1 MIENNSHYAGR
12 LYECDSSKTDRFVVV
27 AERRQ
32 VCPGRPAASS
42 LNTDCPGIRKP
53 RTTRNVRGFFF
64 RPENPAVRE
73 AMIQPSLRELLEIA
87 GQGSVIPVC
96 KDILGD
102 LLTPA
107 AAFLR
112 VAHGRRRVFLLES
125 VEGGERLAR
134 YSFIGWDPFLVVRGK
149 GGAVWSEHQGEMTR
163 EETSGLD
170 ALRSISGRFKPVPMP
185 DLPPFLGGGVGYFA
199 YDLIRH
205 FENLPEQAED
215 DLGIDDYEVMY
226 FSNILAFDHLKHR
239 IHIIASIFNDRGGQD
254 LEAKYQDALSRIEQ
268 IERRLT
274 IPISLPSP
282 AAQEAIPEAL
292 SNLSES
298 RYHANIRTAKSHIQ
312 AGDIFQVVLSQRF
325 AMKIRCDPFDVYRA
339 LRLINPSPYMFFLR
353 LDSLHLV
360 GASPEMLVKVR
371 NGMVEY
377 GPIAGTRPRGKT
389 PEEDAQLSR
398 ELTSDEKERAE
409 HIMLVDLGRNDLGR
423 VCKYGT
429 VKVTD
434 LMRIEK
440 YSHVMHL
447 VSSVEGEL
455 RGGLDCF
462 HALEACLPA
471 GTVSGAPK
479 VRAMEIIE
487 ALEPCRRGVYGGA
500 VGYVDFSG
508 NLDTCI
514 ALRTLVIKD
523 GIAYIQAGGGIVAD
537 SQPEREYE
545 ESINKASALIRA
557 VKFAHEGLK

>member
-1 MIENNSHYAGR
+1 
-12 LYECDSSKTDRFVVV
+12 
-27 AERRQ
+27 
-32 VCPGRPAASS
+32 
-42 LNTDCPGIRKP
+42 
-53 RTTRNVRGFFF
+53 
-64 RPENPAVRE
+64 
-73 AMIQPSLRELLEIA
+73 MIQPSLSELKRLA

-125 VEGGERLAR
+125 VEGGEHLAR
-134 YSFIGWDPFLVVRGK
+134 YSFIGWDPFMVVRGK
-149 GGAVWSEHQGEMTR
+149 GNAVWSERKGEITQ
-163 EETSGLD
+163 EKAVGYSK
-170 ALRSISGRFKPVPMP
+170 LRQISKGFTPVPIP
-185 DLPPFLGGGVGYFA
+185 ELPPFLGGGVGYFA
-199 YDLIRH
+199 YDLVRQ
-205 FENLPEQAED
+205 FEKIPSYAED
-215 DLGIDDYEVMY
+215 DLGLDDYQVMY
-226 FSNILAFDHLKHR
+226 FSTILAFDHLRHR
-239 IHIIASIFNDRGGQD
+239 IHIITNIFNDQGAQG
-254 LEAKYQDALSRIEQ
+254 LEAKYQDALLRIEQ
-268 IERRLT
+268 IEKRLA
-274 IPISLPSP
+274 IPISISS
-282 AAQEAIPEAL
+282 AATPVEIPEPI

-298 RYHANIRTAKSHIQ
+298 TYYSNVEKAKKHIE

-325 AMKIRCDPFDVYRA
+325 AMQIRCDPFDIYRA
-339 LRLINPSPYMFFLR
+339 LRFINPSPYMFFLR
-353 LDSLHLV
+353 MDNLHLV
-360 GASPEMLVKVR
+360 GASPEMLVKVQNR
-371 NGMVEY
+371 RVEY
-377 GPIAGTRPRGKT
+377 GPIAGTRPRGET
-389 PEEDAQLSR
+389 PEEDARFGR
-398 ELTSDEKERAE
+398 ELLVDEKERAE

-423 VCKYGT
+423 VCTFGS

-455 RGGLDCF
+455 RNDLDCF
-462 HALEACLPA
+462 HALESCLPA

-487 ALEPCRRGVYGGA
+487 SMEPRRRGVYGGA

-514 ALRTLVIKD
+514 ALRTLMIKD

-537 SQPEREYE
+537 SDPQRERE

-557 VKFAHEGLK
+557 VKFAHEGLR

>member
-1 MIENNSHYAGR
+1 
-12 LYECDSSKTDRFVVV
+12 
-27 AERRQ
+27 
-32 VCPGRPAASS
+32 
-42 LNTDCPGIRKP
+42 
-53 RTTRNVRGFFF
+53 
-64 RPENPAVRE
+64 
-73 AMIQPSLRELLEIA
+73 MIQPSLEEVKKIA

-134 YSFIGWDPFLVVRGK
+134 YSFIGWDPFIVVRGK
-149 GGAVWSEHQGEMTR
+149 GNAVWIERQGEIAQER
-163 EETSGLD
+163 AAGFSK
-170 ALRSISGRFKPVPMP
+170 LRQISQGFKPAPMP
-185 DLPPFLGGGVGYFA
+185 ELPPFLGGGVGYFS
-199 YDLIRH
+199 YDLVRQ
-205 FENLPEQAED
+205 FERIPSQAED
-215 DLGIDDYEVMY
+215 DLGMDDYQVMY
-226 FSNILAFDHLKHR
+226 FSTILAFDHLRHR
-239 IHIIASIFNDRGGQD
+239 IHIVTNLFNDRGAQG
-254 LEAKYQDALSRIEQ
+254 LEDKYQDALLRIEQ
-268 IERRLT
+268 IEKRLT
-274 IPISLPSP
+274 IPISISSP
-282 AAQEAIPEAL
+282 APPVEIPEPV
-292 SNLSES
+292 SNLNES
-298 RYHANIRTAKSHIQ
+298 TYYRNVERAKKHIE

-325 AMKIRCDPFDVYRA
+325 AMQVRCDPFDIYRA
-339 LRLINPSPYMFFLR
+339 LRFINPSPYMFFLR
-353 LDSLHLV
+353 MDNVHLV

-371 NGMVEY
+371 DRRVEY

-389 PEEDAQLSR
+389 PEEDARLGR
-398 ELTSDEKERAE
+398 ELAADAKERAE

-423 VCKYGT
+423 VCNFGS

-434 LMRIEK
+434 LMRIER

-455 RGGLDCF
+455 RRDLDCF
-462 HALEACLPA
+462 HALESCLPA

-487 ALEPCRRGVYGGA
+487 AMEPSRRGVYGGA

-514 ALRTLVIKD
+514 ALRTLMIKD
-523 GIAYIQAGGGIVAD
+523 GVAYIQAGGGIVAD
-537 SQPEREYE
+537 SDPKRERE

-557 VKFAHEGLK
+557 VTFAHAGLR

>member
-1 MIENNSHYAGR
+1 
-12 LYECDSSKTDRFVVV
+12 
-27 AERRQ
+27 
-32 VCPGRPAASS
+32 
-42 LNTDCPGIRKP
+42 
-53 RTTRNVRGFFF
+53 
-64 RPENPAVRE
+64 
-73 AMIQPSLRELLEIA
+73 MIQPSLQEIKKIA
-87 GQGSVIPVC
+87 GPGTIIPVC

-107 AAFLR
+107 AAYLR

-134 YSFIGWDPFLVVRGK
+134 YSFIGWDPFIMVRGK
-149 GGAVWSEHQGEMTR
+149 GDSVWSERQGEIVQ
-163 EETSGLD
+163 EETRGFD
-170 ALRSISGRFKPVPMP
+170 KLRQISGGFKPVPMP

-199 YDLIRH
+199 YDIVRQ
-205 FENLPEQAED
+205 FERLPCLAGD
-215 DLGIDDYEVMY
+215 DLNLDDYQVMY
-226 FSNILAFDHLKHR
+226 FSTILAFDHLRHR
-239 IHIIASIFNDRGGQD
+239 IHIITNIFNDRGIEG
-254 LEAKYQDALSRIEQ
+254 LEAKYQDALLRIEQ
-268 IERRLT
+268 IEKRLT
-274 IPISLPSP
+274 VPLSLPSP
-282 AAQEAIPEAL
+282 SPRMDIPEPE

-298 RYHANIRTAKSHIQ
+298 QYYANIETAKSHIQ

-325 AMKIRCDPFDVYRA
+325 SMPVSCDPFDIYRA
-339 LRLINPSPYMFFLR
+339 LRFINPSPYMFFLR
-353 LDSLHLV
+353 MDNLHIV

-371 NGMVEY
+371 DRRVEY
-377 GPIAGTRPRGKT
+377 GPIAGTRPRGRT

-398 ELTSDEKERAE
+398 ELLADEKERAE

-423 VCKYGT
+423 VCSFGT

-434 LMRIEK
+434 LMRIER

-447 VSSVEGEL
+447 VSSIEGEL
-455 RGGLDCF
+455 RKDLDCF
-462 HALEACLPA
+462 HALESCLPA

-487 ALEPCRRGVYGGA
+487 ALEPRRRGVYGGA

-514 ALRTLVIKD
+514 ALRTLIIKD
-523 GIAYIQAGGGIVAD
+523 GVAYIQAGGGIVAD
-537 SQPEREYE
+537 SQPRKERE

>member
-1 MIENNSHYAGR
+1 
-12 LYECDSSKTDRFVVV
+12 
-27 AERRQ
+27 
-32 VCPGRPAASS
+32 
-42 LNTDCPGIRKP
+42 
-53 RTTRNVRGFFF
+53 
-64 RPENPAVRE
+64 
-73 AMIQPSLRELLEIA
+73 MIQPSLPEVKRIA
-87 GQGSVIPVC
+87 EQGSVIPIC

-112 VAHGRRRVFLLES
+112 VAQGRRRVFLLES

-134 YSFIGWDPFLVVRGK
+134 YSFIGWDPFVVVRGK
-149 GGAVWSEHQGEMTR
+149 GDSVWIERQGEVIR
-163 EETSGLD
+163 EQAHGFD
-170 ALRSISGRFKPVPMP
+170 KLRQLSQSFKTVSIPE
-185 DLPPFLGGGVGYFA
+185 LPPFLGGGVGYFA
-199 YDLIRH
+199 YDLVRQ
-205 FENLPEQAED
+205 FEKLPYLAED
-215 DLGIDDYEVMY
+215 DLRLDDYQVMF
-226 FSNILAFDHLKHR
+226 FSTILAFDHLRHR
-239 IHIIASIFNDRGGQD
+239 IHIITNIFNDRHVDD
-254 LEAKYQDALSRIEQ
+254 LEGKYQDALLRIEQ
-268 IERRLT
+268 IEKRLT
-274 IPISLPSP
+274 MPISLPSP
-282 AAQEAIPEAL
+282 ATQSTIPEPV

-298 RYHANIRTAKSHIQ
+298 VYYSNIEKAKQHIQ

-325 AMKIRCDPFDVYRA
+325 AMQIHCDPFDIYRA
-339 LRLINPSPYMFFLR
+339 LRFINPSPYMFFLR
-353 LDSLHLV
+353 MDNLHFV

-371 NGMVEY
+371 NGRVEY
-377 GPIAGTRPRGKT
+377 GPIAGTRPRGSSQ
-389 PEEDAQLSR
+389 EEDARLSK
-398 ELTSDEKERAE
+398 ELLADEKERAE

-423 VCKYGT
+423 VCNFGS

-455 RGGLDCF
+455 RKDLDCF
-462 HALEACLPA
+462 HALESCLPA

-487 ALEPCRRGVYGGA
+487 AMEPSRRGVYGGA

-514 ALRTLVIKD
+514 ALRTLMVKD

-537 SQPEREYE
+537 SDPRRERE

>member
-1 MIENNSHYAGR
+1 
-12 LYECDSSKTDRFVVV
+12 
-27 AERRQ
+27 
-32 VCPGRPAASS
+32 
-42 LNTDCPGIRKP
+42 
-53 RTTRNVRGFFF
+53 
-64 RPENPAVRE
+64 
-73 AMIQPSLRELLEIA
+73 MIQPSLQEVKKIA
-87 GQGSVIPVC
+87 EPGSIIPIC

-107 AAFLR
+107 AAYLR

-149 GGAVWSEHQGEMTR
+149 GNSVWIERQGEIVQ
-163 EETSGLD
+163 EETRGFD
-170 ALRSISGRFKPVPMP
+170 KLRQISGSFKPVALP

-199 YDLIRH
+199 YDIVRQ
-205 FENLPEQAED
+205 FEKLPTLAED
-215 DLGIDDYEVMY
+215 DLGLDDYQVMY
-226 FSNILAFDHLKHR
+226 FSTILAFDHLRHR
-239 IHIIASIFNDRGGQD
+239 IHIITNIFNDRGIEG
-254 LEAKYQDALSRIEQ
+254 LEARYQDALLRIEQ
-268 IERRLT
+268 IEKRL
-274 IPISLPSP
+274 IVPLSLPSP
-282 AAQEAIPEAL
+282 MPCMAVPEPQ

-298 RYHANIRTAKSHIQ
+298 KYYANIETAKSHIR

-325 AMKIRCDPFDVYRA
+325 AMQIECDPFDIYRA
-339 LRLINPSPYMFFLR
+339 LRFINPSPYMFFLR
-353 LDSLHLV
+353 MDNLHLV

-371 NGMVEY
+371 DGRVEY
-377 GPIAGTRPRGKT
+377 GPIAGTRPRGST
-389 PEEDAQLSR
+389 TEEDAMLCR
-398 ELTSDEKERAE
+398 ELLADEKERAE

-423 VCKYGT
+423 VCSFGS

-455 RGGLDCF
+455 RKELDCF
-462 HALEACLPA
+462 HALESCLPA

-487 ALEPCRRGVYGGA
+487 ALEPRRRGVYGGA

-514 ALRTLVIKD
+514 ALRTLIIKD
-523 GIAYIQAGGGIVAD
+523 GVAYIQAGGGIVAD
-537 SQPEREYE
+537 SQPNKERE

-557 VKFAHEGLK
+557 VRFAHEGLK

>member
-1 MIENNSHYAGR
+1 
-12 LYECDSSKTDRFVVV
+12 
-27 AERRQ
+27 
-32 VCPGRPAASS
+32 
-42 LNTDCPGIRKP
+42 
-53 RTTRNVRGFFF
+53 
-64 RPENPAVRE
+64 
-73 AMIQPSLRELLEIA
+73 MIQPSLKELQEIA
-87 GQGSVIPVC
+87 GQGTVIPVC

-134 YSFIGWDPFLVVRGK
+134 YSFIGWDPFMVVRGK
-149 GGAVWSEHQGEMTR
+149 GKSAWCERQGEIVQEQT
-163 EETSGLD
+163 TGFGK
-170 ALRSISGRFKPVPMP
+170 LRQISQSFKPVPMP

-199 YDLIRH
+199 YDLVRQ
-205 FENLPEQAED
+205 FEKLPSRAED
-215 DLGIDDYEVMY
+215 DLGMDDYQMMY
-226 FSNILAFDHLKHR
+226 FSTLLAFDHLRHR
-239 IHIIASIFNDRGGQD
+239 IHIITNIFNDRGAQG
-254 LEAKYQDALSRIEQ
+254 LEAKYQDALLRIEQ
-268 IERRLT
+268 IEKRLT
-274 IPISLPSP
+274 IPISISAPASP
-282 AAQEAIPEAL
+282 AEIPEPV

-298 RYHANIRTAKSHIQ
+298 TYYSNVEAAKRHIE

-325 AMKIRCDPFDVYRA
+325 AMPVRCDPFDIYRA
-339 LRLINPSPYMFFLR
+339 LRFINPSPYMFFLR
-353 LDSLHLV
+353 MDNVHLV
-360 GASPEMLVKVR
+360 GASPEMLVKVQDR
-371 NGMVEY
+371 RVEY
-377 GPIAGTRPRGKT
+377 GPIAGTRPRGRT
-389 PEEDAQLSR
+389 PEEDARLGR
-398 ELTSDEKERAE
+398 ELMGDAKERAE

-423 VCKYGT
+423 VCNYGS

-434 LMRIEK
+434 LMRVER

-455 RGGLDCF
+455 RAELDCF
-462 HALEACLPA
+462 HALESCLPA

-487 ALEPCRRGVYGGA
+487 SMEPRRRGVYGGA

-523 GIAYIQAGGGIVAD
+523 GTAYIQAGGGIVAD
-537 SQPEREYE
+537 SDPKRERE

-557 VKFAHEGLK
+557 VRFAHEGLR

>member
-1 MIENNSHYAGR
+1 
-12 LYECDSSKTDRFVVV
+12 
-27 AERRQ
+27 
-32 VCPGRPAASS
+32 
-42 LNTDCPGIRKP
+42 
-53 RTTRNVRGFFF
+53 
-64 RPENPAVRE
+64 
-73 AMIQPSLRELLEIA
+73 MIQPSLQEVKKIA
-87 GQGSVIPVC
+87 EPGTIIPIC

-112 VAHGRRRVFLLES
+112 VAHGRRRAFLLES

-134 YSFIGWDPFLVVRGK
+134 YSFIGWDPFILVRGK
-149 GGAVWSEHQGEMTR
+149 GDSVWTERQGETVQ
-163 EETSGLD
+163 EETSGFD
-170 ALRSISGRFKPVPMP
+170 KLREISRSFKPLPIP

-199 YDLIRH
+199 YDIIRQ
-205 FENLPEQAED
+205 FEKLPNLAVD
-215 DLGIDDYEVMY
+215 DLGLDDYQVMY
-226 FSNILAFDHLKHR
+226 FSTILAFDHLRHR
-239 IHIIASIFNDRGGQD
+239 IHIIANLFNDRGPGG
-254 LEAKYQDALSRIEQ
+254 LEAKYQDALLRIEQ
-268 IERRLT
+268 IEKRLT
-274 IPISLPSP
+274 VPLSLPSP
-282 AAQEAIPEAL
+282 VSAMAIPEPQ

-298 RYHANIRTAKSHIQ
+298 KYYSNIETAKSHIL

-325 AMKIRCDPFDVYRA
+325 AMPIQCDPFDIYRA
-339 LRLINPSPYMFFLR
+339 LRFINPSPYMFFLR
-353 LDSLHLV
+353 IDNLHLV

-371 NGMVEY
+371 NGRVEY

-389 PEEDAQLSR
+389 SEEDAQLSR
-398 ELTSDEKERAE
+398 ELLADEKERAE

-423 VCKYGT
+423 VCNFGS

-447 VSSVEGEL
+447 VSSVEGAL
-455 RGGLDCF
+455 RKDLDCF
-462 HALEACLPA
+462 HALESCLPA

-514 ALRTLVIKD
+514 ALRTLILKD
-523 GIAYIQAGGGIVAD
+523 GVAYIQAGGGIVAD
-537 SQPEREYE
+537 SQPVKERE

-557 VKFAHEGLK
+557 VKFAHEGMK

>member
-1 MIENNSHYAGR
+1 MIR
-12 LYECDSSKTDRFVVV
+12 
-27 AERRQ
+27 
-32 VCPGRPAASS
+32 
-42 LNTDCPGIRKP
+42 
-53 RTTRNVRGFFF
+53 
-64 RPENPAVRE
+64 
-73 AMIQPSLRELLEIA
+73 PSLAEIKEIA
-87 GQGSVIPVC
+87 GQGTVIPVC

-134 YSFIGWDPFLVVRGK
+134 YSFIGWDPFIVVRGK
-149 GGAVWSEHQGEMTR
+149 GSHVEIERQGETVR
-163 EETSGLD
+163 EETRGFD
-170 ALRSISGRFKPVPMP
+170 KLRQISEGFKPVPMP
-185 DLPPFLGGGVGYFA
+185 GLPPFLGGGVGYFA
-199 YDLIRH
+199 YDLIRQ
-205 FENLPEQAED
+205 FEKLPSQAQD
-215 DLGIDDYEVMY
+215 DLWLDDYQVMY
-226 FSNILAFDHLKHR
+226 FSNILAFDHLQHR
-239 IHIIASIFNDRGGQD
+239 IHIIANIFNDRGMQG
-254 LEAKYQDALSRIEQ
+254 LESKYQDALLRIEQ
-268 IERRLT
+268 IEKRLAV
-274 IPISLPSP
+274 PISLPSP
-282 AAQEAIPEAL
+282 SPQSEIPEPV
-292 SNLSES
+292 SNMSES
-298 RYHANIRTAKSHIQ
+298 AYYVNVERAKKLIE

-325 AMKIRCDPFDVYRA
+325 GMQISCDPFDIYRA
-339 LRLINPSPYMFFLR
+339 LRFINPSPYMFFLR
-353 LDSLHLV
+353 IDNLHIV

-371 NGMVEY
+371 DGRVEY
-377 GPIAGTRPRGKT
+377 GPIAGTRPRGNS
-389 PEEDAQLSR
+389 PEEDAKLSE
-398 ELTSDEKERAE
+398 ELLADEKERAE

-423 VCKYGT
+423 VCNFGS

-455 RGGLDCF
+455 RKDLDCF
-462 HALEACLPA
+462 HALESCLPA

-487 ALEPCRRGVYGGA
+487 AMEPRRRGIYGGA

-523 GIAYIQAGGGIVAD
+523 GMGYIQAGGGIVAD
-537 SQPEREYE
+537 SNPKRERE

>member
-1 MIENNSHYAGR
+1 
-12 LYECDSSKTDRFVVV
+12 
-27 AERRQ
+27 
-32 VCPGRPAASS
+32 
-42 LNTDCPGIRKP
+42 
-53 RTTRNVRGFFF
+53 
-64 RPENPAVRE
+64 
-73 AMIQPSLRELLEIA
+73 MIQPSLQEIKKIA
-87 GQGSVIPVC
+87 EPGTIIPIC

-107 AAFLR
+107 AAYLR

-134 YSFIGWDPFLVVRGK
+134 YSFIGWDPFIMVRGK
-149 GGAVWSEHQGEMTR
+149 GNSVWCERQGEIIQ
-163 EETSGLD
+163 EETRGFNK
-170 ALRSISGRFKPVPMP
+170 LRQISGSFKPIPMP

-199 YDLIRH
+199 YDIVRQ
-205 FENLPEQAED
+205 FEKLPCLAED
-215 DLGIDDYEVMY
+215 DLGLDDYQVMY
-226 FSNILAFDHLKHR
+226 FSTILAFDHLRHR
-239 IHIIASIFNDRGGQD
+239 IHIITNLFNDRGIDG
-254 LEAKYQDALSRIEQ
+254 LEAKYQDALLRIEQ
-268 IERRLT
+268 IEKRL
-274 IPISLPSP
+274 ISPISLPSP
-282 AAQEAIPEAL
+282 VPRMEIPEPE

-298 RYHANIRTAKSHIQ
+298 KYYSNIAAAKSHIQ

-325 AMKIRCDPFDVYRA
+325 AMQINCDPFDIYRA
-339 LRLINPSPYMFFLR
+339 LRFINPSPYMFFLR
-353 LDSLHLV
+353 MDNLHLV

-371 NGMVEY
+371 NGRVEY
-377 GPIAGTRPRGKT
+377 GPIAGTRPRGRT
-389 PEEDAQLSR
+389 PEEDTQLSR
-398 ELTSDEKERAE
+398 ELIADEKERAE

-423 VCKYGT
+423 VCNFGT

-455 RGGLDCF
+455 RKDLDCF
-462 HALEACLPA
+462 HALESCLPA

-514 ALRTLVIKD
+514 ALRTLMIKD

-537 SQPEREYE
+537 SQPQKERE
-545 ESINKASALIRA
+545 ESINKASALLRA

>member
-1 MIENNSHYAGR
+1 
-12 LYECDSSKTDRFVVV
+12 
-27 AERRQ
+27 
-32 VCPGRPAASS
+32 
-42 LNTDCPGIRKP
+42 
-53 RTTRNVRGFFF
+53 
-64 RPENPAVRE
+64 
-73 AMIQPSLRELLEIA
+73 MIQPSFQEIKKIA
-87 GQGSVIPVC
+87 DRGSVVPVC

-134 YSFIGWDPFLVVRGK
+134 YSFIGWDPFIVIRGK
-149 GGAVWSEHQGEMTR
+149 GNSVWSEHQGEIFR
-163 EETSGLD
+163 EETQGLSK
-170 ALRSISGRFKPVPMP
+170 LRQISAKYTLAPIRE
-185 DLPPFLGGGVGYFA
+185 LPPFVGGGVGYFA
-199 YDLIRH
+199 YDLVRQ
-205 FENLPEQAED
+205 FERLPSLGED
-215 DLGIDDYEVMY
+215 DLGIDDYQVMY
-226 FSNILAFDHLKHR
+226 FSTILAFDHLRHR
-239 IHIIASIFNDRGGQD
+239 IQIITNIFNDHGIRG
-254 LEAKYQDALSRIEQ
+254 LEARYQDALLRIEQ
-268 IERRLT
+268 IERRLKV
-274 IPISLPSP
+274 PISLPSP
-282 AAQEAIPEAL
+282 TSRDAIPEPV

-298 RYHANIRTAKSHIQ
+298 KYYANVRTAKDHIQ

-325 AMKIRCDPFDVYRA
+325 AMKISCDPFNIYRA
-339 LRLINPSPYMFFLR
+339 LRFINPSPYMFFLR
-353 LDSLHLV
+353 MDNLHLV

-371 NGMVEY
+371 DGRVEY
-377 GPIAGTRPRGKT
+377 GPIAGTRPRGAT
-389 PEEDAQLSR
+389 PEEDVRLSQ
-398 ELTSDEKERAE
+398 ELMADEKERAE
-409 HIMLVDLGRNDLGR
+409 HVMLVDLGRNDLGR

-434 LMRIEK
+434 LMRIER

-455 RGGLDCF
+455 RDDLNCF

-487 ALEPCRRGVYGGA
+487 ELEPHRRGVYGGA

-523 GIAYIQAGGGIVAD
+523 GMAYKQAGGGIVAD
-537 SQPEREYE
+537 SEEKRERE
-545 ESINKASALIRA
+545 ESMNKAHALIRA
-557 VKFAHEGLK
+557 VKVAHEGLG

>member
-1 MIENNSHYAGR
+1 
-12 LYECDSSKTDRFVVV
+12 
-27 AERRQ
+27 
-32 VCPGRPAASS
+32 
-42 LNTDCPGIRKP
+42 
-53 RTTRNVRGFFF
+53 
-64 RPENPAVRE
+64 
-73 AMIQPSLRELLEIA
+73 MIQPSLEDIKKIA
-87 GQGSVIPVC
+87 GKGSIIPVC

-112 VAHGRRRVFLLES
+112 VAHGRRRAFLLES

-134 YSFIGWDPFLVVRGK
+134 YSFIGWDPFILVRGK
-149 GGAVWSEHQGEMTR
+149 GNSVSNERQGEIFT
-163 EETSGLD
+163 EETRGFD
-170 ALRSISGRFKPVPMP
+170 KLRQISGSFTPVSVP
-185 DLPPFLGGGVGYFA
+185 DMPPFLGGGVGYFA
-199 YDLIRH
+199 YDLVRQ
-205 FENLPEQAED
+205 FERLPSVAQD
-215 DLGIDDYEVMY
+215 DLGLDDYQVMY
-226 FSNILAFDHLKHR
+226 FSTILAFDHLRHR
-239 IHIIASIFNDRGGQD
+239 IHIITNIFNDRGAESLD
-254 LEAKYQDALSRIEQ
+254 AKYQDALLRIDQ
-268 IERRLT
+268 IEKRLT
-274 IPISLPSP
+274 SPISLPAP
-282 AAQEAIPEAL
+282 VPQTAVPESE

-298 RYHANIRTAKSHIQ
+298 TYYSNIDTAKSHIQ

-325 AMKIRCDPFDVYRA
+325 AMQIQCDPFNIYRA
-339 LRLINPSPYMFFLR
+339 LRFINPSPYMFFLR
-353 LDSLHLV
+353 IDNLHLV

-371 NGMVEY
+371 DGKVEY

-389 PEEDAQLSR
+389 PEEDAALSR
-398 ELTSDEKERAE
+398 ELLADEKERAE

-423 VCKYGT
+423 VCNFGT

-455 RGGLDCF
+455 RKDLDCF
-462 HALEACLPA
+462 HALESCLPA

-487 ALEPCRRGVYGGA
+487 ALEPSRRGVYGGA

-523 GIAYIQAGGGIVAD
+523 GVAYIQAGGGIVAD
-537 SQPEREYE
+537 SEPVRERE